1 MAFFRTPRSL
11 LHAEKS
17 TRPPSEDPPGLLL
30 PTIARAAHPDRN
42 AKRDYALIRCSY
54 LLGCRVSEIATLR
67 WEDIEVLDDGGQI
80 HLFGKGSK
88 RRVVRVSSDTLAL
101 FEGLGRGEAEAY
113 VFPSPRG
120 KGHLTRQ
127 AIGDVCRKWGRAAG
141 FHVHPHQLRH
151 SHATHAVQRGVDVFT
166 LQATLGHSSSAT
178 TGHYVASNPRDSSSL
193 RLG

>member
-1 MAFFRTPRSL
+1 MAS
-11 LHAEKS
+11 
-17 TRPPSEDPPGLLL
+17 
-30 PTIARAAHPDRN
+30 IARAIHHDRN
-42 AKRDYALIRCSY
+42 ASRGYALVRGSY
-54 LLGCRVSEIATLR
+54 LLGCRVSEIAAIR
-67 WEDIEVLDDGGQI
+67 WQDIEVLDDGGQI

-178 TGHYVASNPRDSSSL
+178 TGHYVAANPRDSSSL